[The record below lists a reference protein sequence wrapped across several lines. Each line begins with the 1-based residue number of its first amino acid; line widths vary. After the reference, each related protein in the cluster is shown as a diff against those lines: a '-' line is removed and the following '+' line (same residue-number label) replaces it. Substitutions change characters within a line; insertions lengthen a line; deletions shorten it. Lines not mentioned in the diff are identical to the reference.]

1 MIDAGW
7 YSCVAMLLSSEKP
20 RKMYLKAKTGVDR
33 VAGSIVSL
41 LGLKLIFFK

>member
-1 MIDAGW
+1 
-7 YSCVAMLLSSEKP
+7 P

-33 VAGSIVSL
+33 VAGSIVSV